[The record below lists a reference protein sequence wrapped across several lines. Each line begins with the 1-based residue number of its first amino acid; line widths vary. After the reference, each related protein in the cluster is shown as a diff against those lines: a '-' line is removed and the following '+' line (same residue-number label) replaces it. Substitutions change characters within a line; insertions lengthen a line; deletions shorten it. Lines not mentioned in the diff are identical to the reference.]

1 MDENIMNCPKCDHS
15 VNDTTK
21 PCAYCGAIISSEETS
36 SQPDEK
42 VPAAAAQ
49 SSVPPSEDASPT
61 IELTDESAG
70 VPEASEAKSDNEPS
84 SHIQPEDTKPE
95 KNEPVTEATPAA
107 ENLPSDADDQMD
119 VELPDEELI
128 AELDV
133 EEGGKDRE
141 ETSGT
146 GTASAEIQASEL
158 KPDPSSAQDVTA
170 DLQPKAAEPSAEVIP
185 LVDKVSAKAAADELV
200 DLPETQVLEVSGDDS
215 AESETPVTE
224 ILELTKVEA
233 SEPESE
239 QKFRPETLK
248 ESDEPAVGGK
258 ADLAQDATPAE
269 AENKGGEPEAIFLT
283 TDDEVQSVTQSS
295 PAGVGEAVQNQV
307 SVEPVEPAAATGE
320 AAAKSNDSSEPGEAQ
335 AKADAIQKQTEAQ
348 ASVEALKIEKASQEL
363 AEARKKQKVA
373 LDPALLKEQKTALA
387 RAGALKK
394 QKLKLAKVQALKRK
408 KAAMVKA
415 QALKKQKAAQAGVE
429 NSIKEEAAVSSP
441 PKADNP
447 NMVIQSMGANTSM
460 LGLLKKYEGQ
470 AIGIN
475 YDNSAE
481 IKEAKLVEAND
492 EFFSVFVKDQG
503 LNYSYPL
510 NTILTIIEGKDG
522 VGTGKLEQKGK
533 FNAVIKIYPLVL
545 F

>member
-1 MDENIMNCPKCDHS
+1 MDKNIMNCPKCDHS
-15 VNDTTK
+15 VSDTTK
-21 PCAYCGAIISSEETS
+21 PCAYCGAVISSEESS

-42 VPAAAAQ
+42 IPATAAQ

-70 VPEASEAKSDNEPS
+70 ALEASESKSDNEPS

-95 KNEPVTEATPAA
+95 KNEPITEATPAA
-107 ENLPSDADDQMD
+107 EELPSDADDQID
-119 VELPDEELI
+119 FQFPDEELI
-128 AELDV
+128 LELDA

-141 ETSGT
+141 ETS
-146 GTASAEIQASEL
+146 
-158 KPDPSSAQDVTA
+158 
-170 DLQPKAAEPSAEVIP
+170 DLQLKAAGPSAEVIP
-185 LVDKVSAKAAADELV
+185 LVDKASAKAAADEPV

-215 AESETPVTE
+215 AESEILGAD
-224 ILELTKVEA
+224 ILELVGVEA

-239 QKFRPETLK
+239 QKFTPETLK
-248 ESDEPAVGGK
+248 ESDEPAVGKK

-283 TDDEVQSVTQSS
+283 LDDEVQSVTQFS
-295 PAGVGEAVQNQV
+295 PAGVGETVQKGV
-307 SVEPVEPAAATGE
+307 SEEPVESAAATGE
-320 AAAKSNDSSEPGEAQ
+320 AAAKYDVSSEQGEAQ
-335 AKADAIQKQTEAQ
+335 AKADAIQKQTETQ
-348 ASVEALKIEKASQEL
+348 ASVEVLKIEKASQEL

-394 QKLKLAKVQALKRK
+394 QKLKLAKVQALKRE

-522 VGTGKLEQKGK
+522 VGTGKPEQKGE
-533 FNAVIKIYPLVL
+533 FSAVIKVYPLVL

>member
-1 MDENIMNCPKCDHS
+1 MDKNIMNCPKCDHS
-15 VNDTTK
+15 VSDTTK
-21 PCAYCGAIISSEETS
+21 PCAYCGAVISSGDSS

-42 VPAAAAQ
+42 IPATAAQ
-49 SSVPPSEDASPT
+49 SSVPPPEDASPA
-61 IELTDESAG
+61 IELTGEAAG
-70 VPEASEAKSDNEPS
+70 APEASEAKSANEPS
-84 SHIQPEDTKPE
+84 SQIQPVDTKPE
-95 KNEPVTEATPAA
+95 KNEPITEATPAA
-107 ENLPSDADDQMD
+107 EDRTSEADDQIAFQ
-119 VELPDEELI
+119 LPDEELI
-128 AELDV
+128 VELDV

-146 GTASAEIQASEL
+146 GAASAEIQESEL
-158 KPDPSSAQDVTA
+158 KPDPSSAQDDTA
-170 DLQPKAAEPSAEVIP
+170 DLQPKAAEPAAEVIP
-185 LVDKVSAKAAADELV
+185 LVDKASAKAAADEPV
-200 DLPETQVLEVSGDDS
+200 DLPETQVLEVSADDFV
-215 AESETPVTE
+215 ESETLGAG
-224 ILELTKVEA
+224 ILDLVEVEA

-239 QKFRPETLK
+239 QKFTPETLK
-248 ESDEPAVGGK
+248 ESDEPAVRKK
-258 ADLAQDATPAE
+258 ANLSQDALPAE
-269 AENKGGEPEAIFLT
+269 AENKGGEPEAISLT
-283 TDDEVQSVTQSS
+283 LDDEVQSVTQSS
-295 PAGVGEAVQNQV
+295 PAGVGEAVQKGV
-307 SVEPVEPAAATGE
+307 SEEPLESAAATGD
-320 AAAKSNDSSEPGEAQ
+320 AAAKSDDSSEPGEAQ
-335 AKADAIQKQTEAQ
+335 AKAGAIQKQTEAQ

-373 LDPALLKEQKTALA
+373 LDPAMLKEQKAALA

-447 NMVIQSMGANTSM
+447 NMVIQSMGANTRM
-460 LGLLKKYEGQ
+460 LDLLKKYEGQ

-522 VGTGKLEQKGK
+522 VGTGKPEQKGK
-533 FNAVIKIYPLVL
+533 FNAVVKVYPLVL

>member
-1 MDENIMNCPKCDHS
+1 MDKNIMNCPKCDHS
-15 VNDTTK
+15 VSDTTK
-21 PCAYCGAIISSEETS
+21 PCAYCGAVISSGESS

-42 VPAAAAQ
+42 IPATAAQ

-95 KNEPVTEATPAA
+95 KNEPITEATPAA
-107 ENLPSDADDQMD
+107 ENLPSDADDKMGVQ
-119 VELPDEELI
+119 LPDEELI
-128 AELDV
+128 AELDAQ
-133 EEGGKDRE
+133 EGGKDME

-146 GTASAEIQASEL
+146 GTAS
-158 KPDPSSAQDVTA
+158 T
-170 DLQPKAAEPSAEVIP
+170 EPSAEVIP
-185 LVDKVSAKAAADELV
+185 LVDKVPAKAAADELV

-283 TDDEVQSVTQSS
+283 TDDEVQSVTESS

-320 AAAKSNDSSEPGEAQ
+320 AAAKSDDSSEPGEAQ

-492 EFFSVFVKDQG
+492 EFFSVFVKDQE

-522 VGTGKLEQKGK
+522 VGTGKPEQKGK